1 MLPHYLVKTSMSA
14 KQAINDELQGSIAI
28 QLSCGGVVSHQIKEG
43 LLLKKIKIG
52 KYLTKL

>member
-14 KQAINDELQGSIAI
+14 KQAINDELRGSIAI